1 MHTAQSPVWAP
12 RSTPTGHVWKTSWY
26 TPQVALPDRLLLH
39 LPSTMMKDRSG
50 HARLLAHSV
59 SPELWLLKTEAGVRA
74 TLDNVGGL
82 RKLLGGAGTY
92 A

>member
-1 MHTAQSPVWAP
+1 MS
-12 RSTPTGHVWKTSWY
+12 
-26 TPQVALPDRLLLH
+26 QVALPDHPLLH
-39 LPSTMMKDRSG
+39 LPSTMMKGRSG

-74 TLDNVGGL
+74 TLGL
-82 RKLLGGAGTY
+82 GKILGGAGTY

>member
-1 MHTAQSPVWAP
+1 
-12 RSTPTGHVWKTSWY
+12 
-26 TPQVALPDRLLLH
+26 
-39 LPSTMMKDRSG
+39 MMKGRSG

-74 TLDNVGGL
+74 TLGL
-82 RKLLGGAGTY
+82 GKILGGAGTY